1 MNTLATSGSE
11 DRPSGQF
18 DRSQVAKLAGVAILG
33 ALWGAAWQRSAAL
46 SDIAAVAPIMLV
58 VIGPGLLVAYIL
70 VKLLTGGLEARTI
83 GPVVAVAVV
92 GALVGNQLTPGLA
105 PSAQV
110 PGRMTGTLDGAQVN
124 GAATCTWGP
133 GQAAVLRVATSL
145 PELIPPPA
153 GQTGG
158 SFTQNIPTGTLTIEL
173 PSGSVGL
180 TDIPPSFGVAAL
192 PLRNGSGN
200 VGDGSRAT
208 GSITL
213 DTSQRATVNGQL
225 SWTCDSAPAP

>member
-1 MNTLATSGSE
+1 MNTLATPGRE
-11 DRPSGQF
+11 APPSRF
-18 DRSQVAKLAGVAILG
+18 DRSEVAKLAVVAILG

-58 VIGPGLLVAYIL
+58 VIGPGLLVAYVLI
-70 VKLLTGGLEARTI
+70 KLLTGNLEARTT
-83 GPVVAVAVV
+83 GLLVVVAIL

-192 PLRNGSGN
+192 PLRNGTGN

-213 DTSQRATVNGQL
+213 DTSQGATANGQL
-225 SWTCDSAPAP
+225 SWTCDPAPAP